1 MDRARDEPRP
11 VSGKMFIKRACYTR
25 GLRAL
30 NLMAPVAQGT
40 SGKNINDIVRLSC
53 TVVTEEESIA

>member
-1 MDRARDEPRP
+1 
-11 VSGKMFIKRACYTR
+11 MFIKRVCYTR

-30 NLMAPVAQGT
+30 NLMARVAQGT

-53 TVVTEEESIA
+53 TVVTDEESIA